1 MPGYIK
7 TNLSQNALSASAGEK
22 FGKTDENIAH
32 GM

>member
-7 TNLSQNALSASAGEK
+7 TNLSKNALAAKAGEK
-22 FGKTDENIAH
+22 FGKTDINIEQ